1 MRAAVYL
8 RISSDPS
15 GQQLGV
21 ARQREDCV
29 RLCKQ
34 RKWTP
39 IEYVDNDVGASNG
52 KRRPAYEKMLADI
65 TDGQIGAVVA
75 WDLDRLHRRP
85 IELERFMDLADTRK
99 LALAT
104 VSGDV
109 DLSTAQ
115 GRLTARLK
123 GAVARHE
130 IEHKS
135 DRQRRAGRQ
144 AAEMGR
150 PRWKHAFGYL
160 AGPNGPEPDPA
171 TAPLVKQAYAAI
183 LAGASFGDICKEW
196 DATGV
201 RTINGKRWTQPQLS
215 NFLRKPRNAGLRTYQ
230 ADPHRAT
237 KDDVVGKGSW
247 TPLVDEATFWAA
259 QAVLD
264 APGRAP
270 GRKSVRRHKL
280 TGILLCGKCD
290 HHLSGMWTT
299 QKTSTGSPAIAYTCK
314 RCRGNSIRATHI
326 EPLLYT
332 LVSGR
337 LAMPDAINLLKA
349 ELHDQAEAEVI
360 RLELE
365 TLYSELDNIGV
376 ERGQGLL
383 TGQQAKIATDIINTK
398 ITALQDRQ
406 RDQERLRVFDGIPL
420 GTPQVAD
427 AIAQLSADRFRAVLD
442 VLAVIVVMPVGKG
455 GKVFNPDRVQ
465 VNWR

>member
-1 MRAAVYL
+1 MDDA
-8 RISSDPS
+8 
-15 GQQLGV
+15 
-21 ARQREDCV
+21 
-29 RLCKQ
+29 K
-34 RKWTP
+34 
-39 IEYVDNDVGASNG
+39 N
-52 KRRPAYEKMLADI
+52 
-65 TDGQIGAVVA
+65 
-75 WDLDRLHRRP
+75 LDRL
-85 IELERFMDLADTRK
+85 
-99 LALAT
+99 
-104 VSGDV
+104 
-109 DLSTAQ
+109 
-115 GRLTARLK
+115 
-123 GAVARHE
+123 
-130 IEHKS
+130 
-135 DRQRRAGRQ
+135 
-144 AAEMGR
+144 
-150 PRWKHAFGYL
+150 
-160 AGPNGPEPDPA
+160 
-171 TAPLVKQAYAAI
+171 
-183 LAGASFGDICKEW
+183 
-196 DATGV
+196 
-201 RTINGKRWTQPQLS
+201 
-215 NFLRKPRNAGLRTYQ
+215 
-230 ADPHRAT
+230 
-237 KDDVVGKGSW
+237 
-247 TPLVDEATFWAA
+247 
-259 QAVLD
+259 
-264 APGRAP
+264 
-270 GRKSVRRHKL
+270 
-280 TGILLCGKCD
+280 
-290 HHLSGMWTT
+290 
-299 QKTSTGSPAIAYTCK
+299 PAIAYTCK